1 MAISDEDRKV
11 LLALARE
18 TVMATAEGLMPP
30 TPPAPAGGLAIT
42 RGCFVTLKNHGVLR
56 GCIGT
61 FNPDKP
67 LPAQIVEM
75 AAAATAR
82 DSRFAGNPITPE
94 EVPELTIGISVLSE
108 LEPIDDPLNI
118 ELGVHGIYVRRG
130 DAGGCYLPEVA
141 TETGWSKEE
150 LLSHCCGGK
159 ARMSPD
165 AWKDPDTTVQTF
177 TTEKFSD
184 GDE

>member
-1 MAISDEDRKV
+1 MAIAEDDRDI

-30 TPPAPAGGLAIT
+30 TPPVPSGGLAVT
-42 RGCFVTLKNHGVLR
+42 RGCFVTLTNHGMLR

-61 FNPDKP
+61 FGPDKP

-75 AAAATAR
+75 AAAAAR
-82 DSRFAGNPITPE
+82 DFRFAGNPITPE

-108 LEPIDDPLNI
+108 PEPIDDPLDI
-118 ELGVHGIYVRRG
+118 ELGTHGIYIRRG
-130 DAGGCYLPEVA
+130 NTGGCFLPEVA
-141 TETGWSKEE
+141 TETGWSKEDF
-150 LLSHCCGGK
+150 LSQCCGGK
-159 ARMSPD
+159 AGMSPD
-165 AWKDPDTTVQTF
+165 AWKDPDTTVLTF